1 MPDSRQ
7 VVSAAEIIRNFGFWQ
22 QQALARPL
30 TITHHGRARVMLLST
45 EEYDRL
51 KGQSAPEGDGT
62 PVNDAEI
69 KLATILENMAEGFIL
84 YDKDLRLIEMNRVA
98 EAYFGVSRE
107 HMLGK
112 TVAEAL
118 GRPGNIIADEILRR
132 VLRTGEIESYETTSA
147 IFPGRKIMARA
158 FPYRDGVA
166 SLSVNITEREQL
178 RAAAAEWLA
187 GQTALAQ
194 LNQIALVKLDPR
206 GRMTSV
212 DEHFERLT
220 GFSGPDLAEVR
231 LFDIVENAD
240 RRRLQ
245 NGFEAVISNRVPAA
259 AAVRI
264 LGKSGD
270 VRPVTLA
277 MAPLTQDFTALG
289 VLVLVGEGKTA
300 LEAVR

>member
-1 MPDSRQ
+1 MSDPRQ

-22 QQALARPL
+22 QQALAKPL

-45 EEYDRL
+45 EEYERL
-51 KGQSAPEGDGT
+51 RGQNAPAGDAA
-62 PVNDAEI
+62 PINDAEI

-84 YDKDLRLIEMNRVA
+84 YDRDLRLMEMNRVA

-118 GRPGNIIADEILRR
+118 GRPGNTIADEILRR
-132 VLRTGEIESYETTSA
+132 VLRTGEIETYEASSA

-166 SLSVNITEREQL
+166 SLSVNVTEREHM
-178 RAAAAEWLA
+178 RAAAAEWVA

-194 LNQIALVKLDPR
+194 LNQIALVKLDSR

-220 GFSGPDLAEVR
+220 GFTGSDLAEVR
-231 LFDIVENAD
+231 MFDIVENAD

-245 NGFEAVISNRVPAA
+245 TGFESVISNRVPAA
-259 AAVRI
+259 VAVRI

-270 VRPVTLA
+270 VRSVTLA

-289 VLVLVGEGKTA
+289 VLVVVGEGKA
-300 LEAVR
+300 VLETVR